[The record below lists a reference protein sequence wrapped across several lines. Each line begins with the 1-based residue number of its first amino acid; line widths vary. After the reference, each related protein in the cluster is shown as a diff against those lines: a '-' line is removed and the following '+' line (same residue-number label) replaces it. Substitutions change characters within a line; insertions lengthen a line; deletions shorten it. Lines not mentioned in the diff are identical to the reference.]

1 MFELTNWD
9 GAWVIGVCFF
19 EDVIGLFHGDFGV
32 CQFQEGVEVVE
43 GDLVNLAGEA
53 HLVEDFLEVEVV
65 AAYVEPEFVED
76 HFEFVLELAG
86 VGHWNE
92 VALENR
98 VCEDLV
104 PGNAVFFVDF

>member
-1 MFELTNWD
+1 MFHQQMFEFANRD
-9 GAWVIGVCFF
+9 GAGVIGVCFF

-32 CQFQEGVEVVE
+32 CQLEEGVEVVE

-76 HFEFVLELAG
+76 HFLHYLHLEVLPCCAPS
-86 VGHWNE
+86 
-92 VALENR
+92 AR
-98 VCEDLV
+98 S
-104 PGNAVFFVDF
+104 